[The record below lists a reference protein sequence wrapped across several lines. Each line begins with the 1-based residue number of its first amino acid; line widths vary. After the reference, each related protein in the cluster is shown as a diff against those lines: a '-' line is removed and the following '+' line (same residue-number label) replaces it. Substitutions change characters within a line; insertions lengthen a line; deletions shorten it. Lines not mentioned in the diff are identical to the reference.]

1 MSTIY
6 VFKNE
11 LLEDGDEHFGAALI
25 AEHTAATEKDCLH
38 WFESEYGSKRYTA
51 SFTPPLQTAD

>member
-25 AEHTAATEKDCLH
+25 GEHTAATDKECLE
-38 WFESEYGSKRYTA
+38 WFESEYGSKHYTA
-51 SFTPPLQTAD
+51 SFAPPLQVAD